1 MDPLSD
7 PAPDHR
13 TTDDLVYRH
22 APGTRVT
29 YRARQRAVDLTA
41 WLRLAL
47 HLPGFL
53 LSLAL
58 VAGTAFLLEAWAGM
72 PAWVPVALWVG
83 SGALLFHPPTEERIA
98 RYLLRLH
105 RPLPHEVA
113 VLAPVWREV
122 TARAGVDGGRYQL
135 WIEDSDDLNALAAA
149 GHIVG
154 VTRHALERL
163 PRSQLAAVLAHE
175 LGHHTGGHAWAGL
188 LGHWYGLPARAA
200 WRTLL
205 RLRVRATRSLSPM
218 AALVIVASAGYLTYR
233 TLAATY
239 GLPLL
244 LVALPWLAA
253 AVGRRAE
260 LRADAYAAGL
270 GFAPML
276 AALLQQV
283 LAEEGSESPQAPGL
297 LDRLLS
303 SHPDHRTRLHHL
315 QPHLDHKAPEAPGTP
330 QGGHPLG

>member
-13 TTDDLVYRH
+13 PADDLAYRH

-29 YRARQRAVDLTA
+29 YRARQRGLDGTT

-53 LSLAL
+53 LGLAL
-58 VAGTAFLLEAWAGM
+58 VGAAALALEAWLGP
-72 PAWVPVALWVG
+72 PAWATVGLWAG
-83 SGALLFHPPTEERIA
+83 SGALVFHRPTEERIA
-98 RYLLRLH
+98 RHLLRLH
-105 RPLPHEVA
+105 RPLPHELA
-113 VLAPVWREV
+113 VLTPVWREV

-135 WIEDSDDLNALAAA
+135 WIEDSDDLNAFAAA

-188 LGHWYGLPARAA
+188 LGQWYGLPARACRQA
-200 WRTLL
+200 LARV
-205 RLRVRATRSLSPM
+205 RVRAARALSPT
-218 AALVIVASAGYLTYR
+218 ATLVVLALGGYLAYR

-244 LVALPWLAA
+244 LLALPWLAA

-260 LRADAYAAGL
+260 LRADAHAAGL

-276 AALLQQV
+276 AALLRRS
-283 LAEEGSESPQAPGL
+283 LDEEASGGPEATRL
-297 LDRLLS
+297 LSRLLS

-315 QPHLDHKAPEAPGTP
+315 QPYLDRTTP

>member
-1 MDPLSD
+1 MNPISD
-7 PAPDHR
+7 PAPDPHPAE
-13 TTDDLVYRH
+13 DLAYRH

-29 YRARQRAVDLTA
+29 YRARQRGLDAAA
-41 WLRLAL
+41 WLRIAL

-53 LSLAL
+53 AGLAL
-58 VAGTAFLLEAWAGM
+58 VGATALALEAWVGGP
-72 PAWVPVALWVG
+72 PAWAAVTLWVA
-83 SGALLFHPPTEERIA
+83 SGAFVFHQPTERLIA
-98 RYLLRLH
+98 RHVLRLH
-105 RPLPHEVA
+105 RPLPHEQA

-122 TARAGVDGGRYQL
+122 TARAGVDGERYQL
-135 WIEDSDDLNALAAA
+135 WIEDSDDVNALAAA

-188 LGHWYGLPARAA
+188 LGQWYGLPARAA
-200 WRTLL
+200 WRALS
-205 RLRVRATRSLSPM
+205 RLRVQAARTLSPTT
-218 AALVIVASAGYLTYR
+218 ALVITSVAAFLGYR

-244 LVALPWLAA
+244 LLALPWLVA

-260 LRADAYAAGL
+260 LRADAHAAKL

-276 AALLQQV
+276 VAVLHRT
-283 LAEEGSESPQAPGL
+283 LAEEEAAKEDGL
-297 LDRLLS
+297 LERLLS
-303 SHPDHRTRLHHL
+303 SHPDARTRIHHL
-315 QPHLDHKAPEAPGTP
+315 GPYLDPGTP

>member
-1 MDPLSD
+1 MHPISD
-7 PAPDHR
+7 PAPDPGA
-13 TTDDLVYRH
+13 DPAEDLVYRH

-29 YRARQRAVDLTA
+29 YRARQRGLDLTA
-41 WLRLAL
+41 WLRMAL

-58 VAGTAFLLEAWAGM
+58 VAAAALSLEAWTGLSAC
-72 PAWVPVALWVG
+72 ATVAFWAG
-83 SGALLFHPPTEERIA
+83 SGALVFHRPTEERIA
-98 RYLLRLH
+98 RHLLRLH
-105 RPLPHEVA
+105 RPLPHERA
-113 VLAPVWREV
+113 FLNPVWREV

-135 WIEDSDDLNALAAA
+135 WIEDSDEVNAFAAA

-154 VTRHALERL
+154 VTRYALERL
-163 PRSQLAAVLAHE
+163 TRSQLAAVLAHE

-188 LGHWYGLPARAA
+188 LGQWYGLPARAA
-200 WRTLL
+200 WRALS
-205 RLRVRATRSLSPM
+205 RARTTAARALSPTTI
-218 AALVIVASAGYLTYR
+218 LVITAIAGYVAYR

-244 LVALPWLAA
+244 LLSLPWLTA
-253 AVGRRAE
+253 AVSRRAE
-260 LRADAYAAGL
+260 LRADAHAAGL

-276 AALLQQV
+276 TELLRRS
-283 LAEEGSESPQAPGL
+283 LSEEETDGKESRL

-303 SHPDHRTRLHHL
+303 SHPDHRTRMHHL
-315 QPHLDHKAPEAPGTP
+315 QPYLNRDTP

>member
-1 MDPLSD
+1 MEPMSN
-7 PAPDHR
+7 PAPRPGPDE
-13 TTDDLVYRH
+13 DLAYRH

-29 YRARQRAVDLTA
+29 YRARQRGLDLTA
-41 WLRLAL
+41 WLRIAL

-58 VAGTAFLLEAWAGM
+58 VATAALALEAWAGLS
-72 PAWVPVALWVG
+72 AWAAVALWAG
-83 SGALLFHPPTEERIA
+83 SGALVFHRPTEERIA
-98 RYLLRLH
+98 RHLLRLH
-105 RPLPHEVA
+105 RPLPHERA
-113 VLAPVWREV
+113 VLDPVWREV

-135 WIEDSDDLNALAAA
+135 WIEDSEDLNALAAA

-188 LGHWYGLPARAA
+188 LGQWYGLPARAA
-200 WRTLL
+200 WRVLT
-205 RLRVRATRSLSPM
+205 RVRARAARTLSPTTV
-218 AALVIVASAGYLTYR
+218 LVITAVVCYLTYR

-244 LVALPWLAA
+244 LFALPWLAA

-260 LRADAYAAGL
+260 LRADAHAAGL

-276 AALLQQV
+276 TEV
-283 LAEEGSESPQAPGL
+283 LRRSLSEEETEAEEGRL
-297 LDRLLS
+297 LVRLLS
-303 SHPDHRTRLHHL
+303 SHPDHRTRIHHL
-315 QPHLDHKAPEAPGTP
+315 QRYL
-330 QGGHPLG
+330 